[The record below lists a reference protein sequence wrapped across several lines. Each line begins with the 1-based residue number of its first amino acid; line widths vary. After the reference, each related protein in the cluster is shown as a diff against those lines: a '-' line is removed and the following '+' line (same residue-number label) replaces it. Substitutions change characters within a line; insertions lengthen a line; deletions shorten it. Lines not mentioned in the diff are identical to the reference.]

1 MGPQSQGGV
10 VTSAPRVRTVDALS
24 GAKSEAGAFFR
35 ALSEADSFVAEVA
48 SADSLRA
55 ENDALRTRLQE
66 LEAELRDLKRPKR
79 SGW

>member
-1 MGPQSQGGV
+1 

-35 ALSEADSFVAEVA
+35 ALSEADNFVREVA
-48 SADSLRA
+48 SADLIRE
-55 ENDALRTRLQE
+55 ENSALKARIDELQ
-66 LEAELRDLKRPKR
+66 AELRELKRPKR